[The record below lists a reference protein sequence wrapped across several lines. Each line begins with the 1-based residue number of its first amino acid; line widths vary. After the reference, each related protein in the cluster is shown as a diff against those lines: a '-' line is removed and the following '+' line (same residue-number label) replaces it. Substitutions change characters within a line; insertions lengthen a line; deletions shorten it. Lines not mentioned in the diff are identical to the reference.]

1 MLSEKD
7 VAVIRARYERERA
20 LLAKMGCKV
29 VPFGQGGQ
37 SVSESQGEYVD
48 FFAMPPL
55 PRGEALD
62 VEYAFK
68 SVEEMEAFQRSIVCD
83 SKGDVNE

>member
-29 VPFGQGGQ
+29 VPFGQGGWRAISGQ
-37 SVSESQGEYVD
+37 DEHVNV
-48 FFAMPPL
+48 FAMPPL
-55 PRGEALD
+55 SRGEVLD
-62 VEYAFK
+62 LEYAFK
-68 SVEEMEAFQRSIVCD
+68 SAEELQAFQRSITCD
-83 SKGDVNE
+83 SEDGVNE

>member
-1 MLSEKD
+1 MSLLFVRGMNVNGRYWQKW
-7 VAVIRARYERERA
+7 VARSS
-20 LLAKMGCKV
+20 LLAKVVSLFLKV
-29 VPFGQGGQ
+29 R
-37 SVSESQGEYVD
+37 VD
-48 FFAMPPL
+48 MWIFFAMPPL